1 MPLRRPDHG
10 DEDLGEG
17 LALEVMKRQRRAKGV
32 AWSGRGRSPETAS
45 RPISRRRIGSFVE
58 KSFKILKRQ
67 TFLSNI
73 SFYPDISLSEKC
85 FLIRLND
92 DFKISIY

>member
-1 MPLRRPDHG
+1 MPLRRPDDG

-17 LALEVMKRQRRAKGV
+17 LALEVVKRQRRAKGV
-32 AWSGRGRSPETAS
+32 AGRGRGRGPETAS

-67 TFLSNI
+67 TFFIQQFFLSRHKSVRKMFSHPI
-73 SFYPDISLSEKC
+73 
-85 FLIRLND
+85 
-92 DFKISIY
+92 